1 MYDQVSELIGHE
13 FIKYIIEQK
22 YGILS
27 KPVTLVNPTSNA
39 MSERINQVMGN
50 LVLTYNIK

>member
-22 YGILS
+22 FGVLS